1 MKKTHIFSAS
11 GEELGGIAASKGTF
25 SGSDREKLQY
35 LHTHYD
41 SCRKGINDPKTVR
54 LSSRTGKQ
62 VKDGPY
68 GFKTIESYLTDLLK
82 KYGIA
87 FKSISNSS
95 ANTGGSVVI
104 KCGDPKQAATMV
116 EALTAMI
123 KLGAKLKNL
132 TDTYTTNPAYANGM
146 AIEAASSGAKVSY
159 WLPYNK
165 EQASAARTE
174 QQQQAEV
181 QQQQAEAQQQQADA
195 DLAAEEARRKTAA
208 GRTLRIVGFCAL
220 AVVAVVLTV
229 LIVKKIKKH

>member
-54 LSSRTGKQ
+54 LASCTGKQ

-87 FKSISNSS
+87 FKSVSNSS

-104 KCGDPKQAATMV
+104 KCGDPKQAAIVV

-146 AIEAASSGAKVSY
+146 AIEAASGGAKVSY

-165 EQASAARTE
+165 EQAAAARTE

-181 QQQQAEAQQQQADA
+181 QQQQADA

-208 GRTLRIVGFCAL
+208 GRTLRIAGFCAL